1 MLDSDA
7 NNMLN
12 KTMYMHEDSSYS
24 YSFSDLFNDL
34 FIDYLCIDI
43 IIQLAR

>member
-24 YSFSDLFNDL
+24 YNKS
-34 FIDYLCIDI
+34 FIDKKYIMSFKNPI
-43 IIQLAR
+43 KE